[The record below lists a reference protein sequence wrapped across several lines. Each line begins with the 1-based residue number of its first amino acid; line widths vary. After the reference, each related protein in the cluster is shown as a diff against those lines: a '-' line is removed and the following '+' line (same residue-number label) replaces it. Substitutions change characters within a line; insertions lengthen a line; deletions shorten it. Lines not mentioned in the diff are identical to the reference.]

1 MRAKIVIISSHFLS
15 SFIEEAVTRL
25 KPDCDLIL
33 TTYDNFKHIPS
44 VYDAYA
50 EEADGF
56 LVSGRMA
63 KSAIRAVPHT
73 ITKPIVSFQVD
84 LEGLYKTILDI
95 IIKNKEQ
102 TLDRILMETGKYT
115 EYDVPPT

>member
-1 MRAKIVIISSHFLS
+1 MKAKIVIISSHFLA
-15 SFIEEAVTRL
+15 SFIEDAVARL
-25 KPDCDLIL
+25 KPDYDLIL

-73 ITKPIVSFQVD
+73 I
-84 LEGLYKTILDI
+84 
-95 IIKNKEQ
+95 KNQ
-102 TLDRILMETGKYT
+102 LCLFR
-115 EYDVPPT
+115 